1 MRPNPSEHRTSPFFP
16 RVRGELHV
24 VPELRRSSVARRASE
39 LATDDACHQVDVG
52 LVERNH
58 LALGVSVLD
67 GCDREPVELRALGED
82 PVEGARHLERVRS
95 RVANGE
101 SPFRGSE
108 PGGEV
113 DEIMGLEL
121 ELAGQSRVA
130 LLGAFVMRSDLDVR
144 PIRAGA
150 DPLQLVRRRERES

>member
-1 MRPNPSEHRTSPFFP
+1 VSLDVPPSSPLTTPVTKLTSALSNAITF
-16 RVRGELHV
+16 
-24 VPELRRSSVARRASE
+24 
-39 LATDDACHQVDVG
+39 
-52 LVERNH
+52 
-58 LALGVSVLD
+58 ALGVSVLD